1 MTKDHGGRRQQ
12 KTTNTR
18 ARQNN
23 FGLAFVSL
31 LLAAA
36 IVSGCGLK
44 NEGGSVPPEVESLI
58 GTVTDDIALEH
69 YDKIYNESATQWKQD
84 STLEQSTEVFK
95 TLRSKLGKVE
105 SRVLH
110 SATEQNNSGGPLRGR
125 AFILTYQTKFER
137 GEAMETFTVVE
148 QDGQW
153 RLARYLVNSTALK

>member
-1 MTKDHGGRRQQ
+1 MTMDCGAARPLKLTKTGTRQ
-12 KTTNTR
+12 
-18 ARQNN
+18 ALS
-23 FGLAFVSL
+23 GLAALTL
-31 LLAAA
+31 LLATA
-36 IVSGCGLK
+36 IVSACGLK
-44 NEGGSVPPEVESLI
+44 NEGGNIPPEVESLV
-58 GTVTDDIALEH
+58 GTVSDDIASEQ

-110 SATEQNNSGGPLRGR
+110 SATEQNNSGGPLQGR
-125 AFILTYQTKFER
+125 AYILSYQTKFER
-137 GEAMETFTVVE
+137 GEGMETFTVVE